1 MMRKN
6 SDRELH
12 GETEKRYCREPLKT
26 PSAEGLPLVT
36 NLLYFTGDR
45 NVVFDDLSINEA
57 GLDYTATVSCSSVNY
72 EAGVISATSPPF
84 SVHIYPKTGL
94 LRKSDIVFTYR
105 GPYQEVMSLV
115 TGFDSSMGSI
125 SCTGCPAG
133 SVGSRKKRETASG
146 VNIMQA
152 LKKVHFPDCYGP
164 GNCPDNE

>member
-1 MMRKN
+1 M
-6 SDRELH
+6 
-12 GETEKRYCREPLKT
+12 
-26 PSAEGLPLVT
+26 PLVT

-152 LKKVHFPDCYGP
+152 LKKVHFPDCFGP
-164 GNCPDNE
+164 GNCLDNE